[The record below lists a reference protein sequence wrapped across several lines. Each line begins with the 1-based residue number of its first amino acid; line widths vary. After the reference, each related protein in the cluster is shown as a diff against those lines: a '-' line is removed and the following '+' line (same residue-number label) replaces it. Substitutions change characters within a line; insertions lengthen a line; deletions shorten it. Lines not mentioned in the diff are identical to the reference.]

1 MNKGRVV
8 SIMGPVVDIEF
19 ERGQLPEIFNAIK
32 IETVLDNG
40 RQLNLTLE
48 VSNHLGDNL
57 VRCIAMSSTDGLVR
71 GLDAIDQGGQFR
83 FL

>member
-32 IETVLDNG
+32 IETSLENG
-40 RQLNLTLE
+40 RKILE
-48 VSNHLGDNL
+48 SWIL
-57 VRCIAMSSTDGLVR
+57 
-71 GLDAIDQGGQFR
+71 
-83 FL
+83 